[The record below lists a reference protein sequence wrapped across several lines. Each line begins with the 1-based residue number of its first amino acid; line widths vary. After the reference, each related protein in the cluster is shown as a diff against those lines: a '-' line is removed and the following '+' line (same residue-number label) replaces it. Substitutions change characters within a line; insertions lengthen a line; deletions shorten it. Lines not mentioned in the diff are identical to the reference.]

1 MRFQL
6 VVEADLCG
14 RPLTADGAD
23 WVRVYAKV
31 CDGHGTVYPFA
42 SDMVTFAVTGEGSV
56 IGDASIGANPVPA
69 EAGIATALIRSTSKP
84 GKLIVKASIPGLKTG
99 ELNIESRAK

>member
-14 RPLTADGAD
+14 RPLTADGTD
-23 WVRVYAKV
+23 WVRVHAEV

-42 SDMVTFAVTGEGSV
+42 SDM
-56 IGDASIGANPVPA
+56 
-69 EAGIATALIRSTSKP
+69 P

-99 ELNIESRAK
+99 ELTIESRAQ